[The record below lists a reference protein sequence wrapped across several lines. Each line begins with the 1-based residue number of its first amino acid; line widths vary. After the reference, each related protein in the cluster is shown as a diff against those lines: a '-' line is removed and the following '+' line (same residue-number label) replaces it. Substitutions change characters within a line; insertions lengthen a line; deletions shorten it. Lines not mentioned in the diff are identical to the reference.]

1 MCGNEIKDDFVL
13 EYYRNIRERLTSQ
26 GNRLWI
32 RFHYFLTVEVAL
44 VGAFLATKNGLSEH
58 WQLLLIP
65 FLGLCWSGF
74 WFLIGAQD
82 LWFYEDRYESLRKF
96 ENEKILK
103 EIGFMPSRLTKSDIP
118 KFKRFICFK
127 IPEYGVTSLAPI
139 FPILFVLIWILLG
152 VVGWITRS

>member
-1 MCGNEIKDDFVL
+1 MCESKKNDDFIL

-26 GNRLWI
+26 GNRLWT

-44 VGAFLATKNGLSEH
+44 VGAFLATKNVFSEY
-58 WQLLLIP
+58 WKFLLIP
-65 FLGLCWSGF
+65 FLGLYWSVL
-74 WFLIGAQD
+74 WFLIAAQD
-82 LWFYEDRYESLRKF
+82 LWFYEDRYERLRKF

-103 EIGFMPSRLTKSDIP
+103 EIGFTPSRLKKSDIP

-139 FPILFVLIWILLG
+139 FPLFFVLIWILLG
-152 VVGWITRS
+152 FVGWLTTR